1 MADHGRKLG
10 TAEKLDRDT
19 GKASRRRRNG
29 HRKVGFFFY

>member
-19 GKASRRRRNG
+19 GKAS
-29 HRKVGFFFY
+29 KKKKESPS